1 MSLRLRA
8 ERLNSGAVA
17 GIAASGFLSSGETL
31 DMHSTTPYSVTIQF
45 SFEPEGSAV
54 TVTQPTTL
62 RATLDAE
69 YRFGRPHLYL
79 TPQQIARVLIVRSR
93 LGDTRAERA
102 AERIFRVQ
110 PQNSLAR

>member
-1 MSLRLRA
+1 
-8 ERLNSGAVA
+8 VA
-17 GIAASGFLSSGETL
+17 LIE
-31 DMHSTTPYSVTIQF
+31 
-45 SFEPEGSAV
+45 
-54 TVTQPTTL
+54 PTTSSPA
-62 RATLDAE
+62 RDAE

-102 AERIFRVQ
+102 GERILRLQ